1 MIESAVDQNV
11 TIRLR
16 GRGTFL
22 VNEFNV
28 LQYIYGITSNASV
41 HTSSDSRITAVE
53 GIVDSLQS
61 NMLRLRGLYNRVN
74 LIENR

>member
-28 LQYIYGITSNASV
+28 LQYIHGITSNTSV
-41 HTSSDSRITAVE
+41 LTTSDSRITAIE
-53 GIVDSLQS
+53 GTVDSLQT
-61 NMLRLRGLYNRVN
+61 NMLRMRGLYNRVN
-74 LIENR
+74 LLENR